1 MHCSET
7 QTCLGCVAVVAGL
20 LTVMQQIYWVGQ
32 KGHTLTEFEVEDE
45 ASLRSYS
52 RRVGERLRAIRRQR
66 RLSLQEVEQQSNQEF
81 KASVLG
87 AYERGER
94 AISVPR
100 LQRLAAYYGVPV
112 DQLLPNPDGS
122 NRVIDLRDRPS
133 TPYGTPVTIDLTK
146 INGLLGPESMML
158 SRYLSLIQLQRQD
171 FNGRMLTVRR
181 DDMRMLACIFA
192 CEIEQVTRRLDELGL
207 RLIPAS

>member
-1 MHCSET
+1 M
-7 QTCLGCVAVVAGL
+7 
-20 LTVMQQIYWVGQ
+20 
-32 KGHTLTEFEVEDE
+32 TEFEVEDE
-45 ASLRSYS
+45 AALRSYS

-133 TPYGTPVTIDLTK
+133 TPYGAPVTIDLTK